1 MSLLESNTIKLRAL
15 EPDDLDLLFS
25 VENNTQFWDIS
36 NTLRPYSRDLLRK
49 YLQNAHMDIFEA
61 KQLRLV
67 ITKKSD
73 RTILGLIDLFDFN
86 PHHSRAGIGII
97 ILKKHQKKGY
107 AIDALEI
114 FLNYAFQHLDLHQL
128 YVNIPLSNKKSMSL
142 FKKMQFT
149 EVGIQKDWIKLKGDF
164 EDVALMQIINSNH
177 L

>member
-73 RTILGLIDLFDFN
+73 KTVLGLIDLFDFN

-97 ILKKHQKKGY
+97 ILKKYQKKGY
-107 AIDALEI
+107 AIAALEI

-128 YVNIPLSNKKSMSL
+128 YANIPLSNKKSMSL
-142 FKKMQFT
+142 FKKMQFK
-149 EVGIQKDWIKLKGDF
+149 EVGIQKDWIKLKGEF
-164 EDVALMQIINSNH
+164 EDVALLQIINSNH

>member
-142 FKKMQFT
+142 FKKMQFI

>member
-1 MSLLESNTIKLRAL
+1 MGLLENNTIKLRAL

-36 NTLRPYSRDLLRK
+36 TTLRPYSRDLLQK

-67 ITKKSD
+67 ITKKKD
-73 RTILGLIDLFDFN
+73 NTILGLIDMFDFN
-86 PHHSRAGIGII
+86 PHHTRAGIGII
-97 ILKKHQKKGY
+97 ILNKHQKKGY
-107 AIDALEI
+107 ALAALEI
-114 FLNYAFQHLDLHQL
+114 FINYAFQHLDLHQL
-128 YVNIPLSNKKSMSL
+128 YANIPLSNAKSLSL
-142 FKKMQFT
+142 FKKMNFM
-149 EVGIQKDWIKLKGDF
+149 EVGVQKDWIKLKGEF